1 MSVRLSPFKVGSF
14 VLGALFLA
22 LGMLLFFGS
31 TSLFTKTQTY
41 ILYFEDSVKGLS
53 SGAFVR
59 FKGVPIGEVRKILIS
74 YNQETGSSRVPVLI
88 EVESEQLRQLAKLRG
103 VPVDQVMKHEIG
115 NGLRGQLQMESFITG
130 MLSIDLNYFPNVGAP
145 QYFQKSGN
153 YEEIPTIK
161 SPFADLGN
169 GANELLNKLAEIDYI
184 SLTKAVGR
192 LANSSSQALENI
204 DFESLSKA
212 LTVFMDASGKFL
224 AEGNEHGLGKGVAG
238 LTANLSRMTEPDGE
252 ITATI
257 KSLRRTSDQFSDL
270 SRELTSVAR
279 GDNLLGERLHS
290 LVGNLADASGAVARL
305 ADYLERN
312 PNALL
317 TGKGDE

>member
-1 MSVRLSPFKVGSF
+1 MLS
-14 VLGALFLA
+14 ALFLA
-22 LGMLLFFGS
+22 LALLLFFGS

-53 SGAFVR
+53 SGASVR

-74 YNQETGSSRVPVLI
+74 YNQEPGSSRVPVLI
-88 EVESEQLRQLAKLRG
+88 EVESEQLRQLAELRG
-103 VPVDQVMKHEIG
+103 VPTDQVMKHEIG

-130 MLSIDLNYFPNVGAP
+130 MLSIDLNYFPNVGEP

-161 SPFADLGN
+161 SPFTDLGN
-169 GANELLNKLAEIDYI
+169 GANELLTKLAEIDYV
-184 SLTKAVGR
+184 SLTKAVNR
-192 LANSSSQALENI
+192 LANSSSEALENI

-224 AEGNEHGLGKGVAG
+224 ADGNQQGLGKSVAG
-238 LTANLSRMTEPDGE
+238 LTANLSRMTEPEGE
-252 ITATI
+252 ITTTI
-257 KSLRRTSDQFSDL
+257 KSLRKTSDQFSDL
-270 SRELTSVAR
+270 SRELGSVAR
-279 GDNLLGERLHS
+279 GDNLLGERLHT